1 MVKQNLNQ
9 SSHDVMSDETSIL
22 LGSTTDTTTHVR
34 LVFNTNK
41 KSSREFEVNRHYSSV
56 EINGTVYHIH
66 SKQVAKLNIEI
77 IKYGR
82 IKKNGKNLKEFM
94 LQMDKKRNGRIIL
107 NEMR

>member
-1 MVKQNLNQ
+1 
-9 SSHDVMSDETSIL
+9 
-22 LGSTTDTTTHVR
+22 
-34 LVFNTNK
+34 
-41 KSSREFEVNRHYSSV
+41 
-56 EINGTVYHIH
+56 
-66 SKQVAKLNIEI
+66 VAKLNIEI